1 MSTYPE
7 KIPEGLSSIDTFPF
21 SIKAGK
27 LAKKDIEL
35 QLDAVNNRIDK
46 IVDHFIFSDTPILM
60 FILRLTD
67 KKADLKKLSKAL
79 DRVADLVEVQS
90 DLNSRLSV
98 LKVLESDPNWFATTF
113 SDYSDEIDR
122 DISFIIDNK

>member
-21 SIKAGK
+21 SVKAGK
-27 LAKKDIEL
+27 LAKKDIES
-35 QLDAVNNRIDK
+35 QLDAVNSRIDK

-67 KKADLKKLSKAL
+67 KKSDLKKLSKAL

>member
-21 SIKAGK
+21 SVKAGK
-27 LAKKDIEL
+27 LAKKDIES
-35 QLDAVNNRIDK
+35 QLDAVNSRIDK

-79 DRVADLVEVQS
+79 DRVADLVEIQS

>member
-7 KIPEGLSSIDTFPF
+7 KIPEGLSSIDKFPF
-21 SIKAGK
+21 SVKAGK
-27 LAKKDIEL
+27 LAKKDIES

-79 DRVADLVEVQS
+79 DRVADLVEIQS

>member
-21 SIKAGK
+21 SVKAGK
-27 LAKKDIEL
+27 LAKKDIES
-35 QLDAVNNRIDK
+35 QLDAVNARIDK

-79 DRVADLVEVQS
+79 DRVADLVEIQS

>member
-21 SIKAGK
+21 SVKAGK
-27 LAKKDIEL
+27 LAKKDIES
-35 QLDAVNNRIDK
+35 QLDAVNSRIDK